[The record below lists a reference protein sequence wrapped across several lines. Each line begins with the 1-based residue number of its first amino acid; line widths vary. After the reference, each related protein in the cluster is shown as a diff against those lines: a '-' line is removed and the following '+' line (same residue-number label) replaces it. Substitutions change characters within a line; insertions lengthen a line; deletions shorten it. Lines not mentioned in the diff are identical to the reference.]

1 MNPTSEIISQNLH
14 TNLMFAWSELT
25 SAHFSGNQLGFAT
38 STLISQFWPTFNDFS
53 YITSGTTLTWRW
65 SFDDPTHER
74 HMNSDWGMVLF
85 RESIIVMVFQCTN
98 LIVFAGSCPGNW
110 SFTLPRSSY
119 KLMRTKK
126 WDIIS
131 ILVSNRET
139 SSEAKSNRSKS
150 HFYQIEHPNRKSNEK
165 LKTKKRKFRFKS
177 RHWHFLEI

>member
-1 MNPTSEIISQNLH
+1 MFYIFDNFWAILNAFSSIISGIN
-14 TNLMFAWSELT
+14 
-25 SAHFSGNQLGFAT
+25 
-38 STLISQFWPTFNDFS
+38 
-53 YITSGTTLTWRW
+53 LTWRQN
-65 SFDDPTHER
+65 FDDPPYER

-85 RESIIVMVFQCTN
+85 RESIIVMVFQCTT
-98 LIVFAGSCPGNW
+98 LILFIGSYPGNW

-150 HFYQIEHPNRKSNEK
+150 HFYQIEQPNRTSDEK

>member
-1 MNPTSEIISQNLH
+1 
-14 TNLMFAWSELT
+14 MFFIFDNFWATLN
-25 SAHFSGNQLGFAT
+25 AFSSRIFGIN
-38 STLISQFWPTFNDFS
+38 
-53 YITSGTTLTWRW
+53 LTWRQN
-65 SFDDPTHER
+65 FDDPPYER

-98 LIVFAGSCPGNW
+98 LILFIGSYPGNW

>member
-1 MNPTSEIISQNLH
+1 MFYIFDNFWAILNAFSSIISGIN
-14 TNLMFAWSELT
+14 
-25 SAHFSGNQLGFAT
+25 
-38 STLISQFWPTFNDFS
+38 
-53 YITSGTTLTWRW
+53 LTWRQN
-65 SFDDPTHER
+65 FDDPPYER

-85 RESIIVMVFQCTN
+85 RESIIVMVFQCTT
-98 LIVFAGSCPGNW
+98 LILFIGSYPGNW
-110 SFTLPRSSY
+110 SSTLPRSSY

-150 HFYQIEHPNRKSNEK
+150 HFYQIEQPNRTSDEK

-177 RHWHFLEI
+177 RHWHFLEIQPVVNFLFHCKNCFKT